1 MRENKMAKDLVS
13 PEVVKNLRILNKWSQ
28 SELAALS
35 GTTTRTIS
43 GIENETKQT
52 RQVQRKVFD
61 GLCEAFD
68 EREEVLR
75 GNEPLSETDQK
86 IKASFE
92 ITSQQNLALDLI
104 CHTYNVR
111 KADLISSIPA
121 LFALFAEKALFK
133 MSQEYNEDKSLI
145 EFGHSDDVMGKY
157 FLEDFEQLSELMER
171 REHDIETKNLGS
183 KSAAVDLL
191 MRLHSDDDVFTH
203 YLWPAWN
210 NFLAHE
216 MDAAGSIQY
225 DNNGGRISR
234 ISVCIDTLEKITCGS
249 RKASK
254 ALEKGYA
261 NISEIP
267 KALWEPRNSGER
279 VEWLEEAWD
288 RGKKKAR
295 EEFTQKLITKPQEG

>member
-1 MRENKMAKDLVS
+1 MVKDIVS
-13 PEVVKNLRILNKWSQ
+13 PEVVKNLRLINSWSQ
-28 SELAALS
+28 AQLAGLS

-75 GNEPLSETDQK
+75 GNEPIIETDQK

-111 KADLISSIPA
+111 KANLISSIPA
-121 LFALFAEKALFK
+121 LFALFAENALFK
-133 MSQEYNEDKSLI
+133 MSQEYSQDKSLI
-145 EFGHSDDVMGKY
+145 ETGHADDVMEKY
-157 FLEDFEQLSELMER
+157 ILENSEQLSELMER
-171 REHDIETKNLGS
+171 REHDIEKKDLGS
-183 KSAAVDLL
+183 RSASVDFL
-191 MRLHSDDDVFTH
+191 MRLHSYDDVYVH
-203 YLWPAWN
+203 HLWPAWN

-225 DNNGGRISR
+225 EYDNSGGKIGR
-234 ISVCIDTLEKITCGS
+234 ISVCVDTLEKITCGS
-249 RKASK
+249 RKAAK

-279 VEWLEEAWD
+279 VEWLEDAWN
-288 RGKKKAR
+288 RGKKKTNDDIA
-295 EEFTQKLITKPQEG
+295 QQLKIGC

>member
-1 MRENKMAKDLVS
+1 MAKDLVS

-203 YLWPAWN
+203 YL
-210 NFLAHE
+210 
-216 MDAAGSIQY
+216 
-225 DNNGGRISR
+225 
-234 ISVCIDTLEKITCGS
+234 
-249 RKASK
+249 
-254 ALEKGYA
+254 
-261 NISEIP
+261 
-267 KALWEPRNSGER
+267 
-279 VEWLEEAWD
+279 
-288 RGKKKAR
+288 
-295 EEFTQKLITKPQEG
+295 